1 MKMQRTYGLHFK
13 TSLFWAAALASVLLL
28 TGCGNADTAGTQARS
43 DLTADHVR
51 GLYSGMNRN
60 DIEDLLGTSDK
71 SLAEHESI
79 EVYSLSDGTTAV
91 LRYRDDTLMGA
102 YLRDKNNIET
112 PLFGNEGTNTNNTN
126 GTNNSDMNG
135 TNGLNDSNMTGINGT
150 NDTNSSL
157 SNDMIGG
164 NTDNTSESQYND
176 Q

>member
-13 TSLFWAAALASVLLL
+13 SSLFWAAALASVLLL

-43 DLTADHVR
+43 DLTSDHVR

-112 PLFGNEGTNTNNTN
+112 PLFGNTNTNTNN
-126 GTNNSDMNG
+126 
-135 TNGLNDSNMTGINGT
+135 T

-157 SNDMIGG
+157 SNDMTGG
-164 NTDNTSESQYND
+164 NTTNSSESQYND